1 MARTPQWMVA
11 ATLALAAL
19 AGCQKNADSSAAAR
33 PAAAPAKP
41 VVTTTTP
48 LVADAERSKHFAA
61 VSQHLELGGTLYGY
75 VDIDGDVERL
85 ATLARGMVDNIAT
98 EVPKA
103 AAFKQDFVQIA
114 ADLGLSDVKAV
125 GLSSVADP
133 AGGFR
138 NRCFFYTPA
147 GRRGLLAG
155 LGGPATPFENLWL
168 APANADVFC
177 ENDLDLPAVYASL
190 RTIVAHVAGEATAN
204 LLDTQLKS
212 AGNQAGISAYDIIQS
227 WKGRTNCVLRF
238 EGEGSITIPAKQ
250 PVTIPAFSLLLRFDG
265 IAPSLKP
272 LLDSVPV
279 FEKTEVNG
287 VSIYSLKPQVPVE
300 GWAPLLAID
309 GNALCLATSR
319 TFFDDCYGS
328 ATPRLAAVPDFAA
341 SLAALGR
348 EGNGLTYIS
357 PNFFARLRQLPELNH
372 SGDPEMLRALN
383 FALMSFPQPTKP
395 LLSVRTNLP
404 DGILFRSAWC
414 SSLKA
419 NLAALAVYNPVTI
432 GVMSAMAIPAFQ
444 KVRGTSQEKTIQNNL
459 RQLSAAAQQYYLETG
474 NTNAT
479 YDDLVGPDRAIRA
492 LKPVAGE
499 NYRSIIFKQG
509 APIRLTL
516 PDGRTFLQNE

>member
-1 MARTPQWMVA
+1 MVRKYPWMVA
-11 ATLALAAL
+11 AALALAAL
-19 AGCQKNADSSAAAR
+19 AGCQKNAEPAA
-33 PAAAPAKP
+33 AAAPAPGTEKSQP
-41 VVTTTTP
+41 ADSVA
-48 LVADAERSKHFAA
+48 LVPASERSRHFAA
-61 VSQHLELGGTLYGY
+61 VTRHLELGGTIYGY

-85 ATLARGMVDNIAT
+85 ATLARSMVDNIAT
-98 EVPKA
+98 EVPQA

-155 LGGPATPFENLWL
+155 LGGPAAPFENLRL

-190 RTIVAHVAGEATAN
+190 RTIVARVAGEASAN
-204 LLDTQLKS
+204 LMETQLKS
-212 AGNQAGISAYDIIQS
+212 AGKQAGISAYDIIQS
-227 WKGRTNCVLRF
+227 WKGRTTCVLRF
-238 EGEGSITIPAKQ
+238 EGDGSITIPAKQ

-279 FEKTEVNG
+279 FEKSEVNG
-287 VSIYSLKPQVPVE
+287 VSIYSLKPQIPVE

-309 GNALCLATSR
+309 GNALCIATSR
-319 TFFDDCYGS
+319 TFFDDCFGS

-357 PNFFARLRQLPELNH
+357 PNFFARLRQLPQLNR

-383 FALMSFPQPTKP
+383 FVMLNIPQPTKP

-414 SSLKA
+414 TSLKA

-479 YDDLVGPDRAIRA
+479 YDDLVGLNRYMPDP
-492 LKPVAGE
+492 KPVAGE

-509 APIRLTL
+509 SPIRITL
-516 PDGRTFLQNE
+516 PDGRTFQQE

>member
-1 MARTPQWMVA
+1 MVA
-11 ATLALAAL
+11 ATLALVAL

-33 PAAAPAKP
+33 QAAVPAKP
-41 VVTTTTP
+41 EVPATAA
-48 LVADAERSKHFAA
+48 LVAPAERSKHFAA
-61 VSQHLELGGTLYGY
+61 VAQHLELGGTLYGY
-75 VDIDGDVERL
+75 VDIDGDVERI
-85 ATLARGMVDNIAT
+85 ATLARGAVDNIAT
-98 EVPKA
+98 EVPQA
-103 AAFKQDFVQIA
+103 AAFKQDYVQIA
-114 ADLGLSDVKAV
+114 ADLGLSDVKAI

-133 AGGFR
+133 SGGFR

-155 LGGPATPFENLWL
+155 LGGPATPFANLRL

-177 ENDLDLPAVYASL
+177 ENDLDLPAVYAAL
-190 RTIVAHVAGEATAN
+190 RSIVARVGGEAATN
-204 LLDTQLKS
+204 LLETQLKS
-212 AGNQAGISAYDIIQS
+212 AGKQAGISAYDIIQS
-227 WKGRTNCVLRF
+227 WKGRTTCVLRF
-238 EGEGSITIPAKQ
+238 EGDGSITIPAKR
-250 PVTIPAFSLLLRFDG
+250 PVNIPAFSLLLRFDG

-279 FEKTEVNG
+279 FEKTQANG
-287 VSIYSLKPQVPVE
+287 VSIYALKPQVPVA

-309 GNALCLATSR
+309 GNALCIATSR
-319 TFFDDCYGS
+319 AFFDDCFGS

-357 PNFFARLRQLPELNH
+357 PHFFARLRQLPDLNRG
-372 SGDPEMLRALN
+372 GDPEMVRAFN
-383 FALMSFPQPTKP
+383 FALLNIPQPTKP

-414 SSLKA
+414 TSLKA
-419 NLAALAVYNPVTI
+419 NLTALAVYNPVTI
-432 GVMSAMAIPAFQ
+432 GMMSAMAIPAFQ
-444 KVRGTSQEKTIQNNL
+444 KVRTNSQEKTIKNNL

-479 YDDLVGPDRAIRA
+479 YDDLVGPGRFIRE

-499 NYRSIIFKQG
+499 NYRSIIFKNG
-509 APIRLTL
+509 APVRLTL
-516 PDGRTFLQNE
+516 PDGRTFQHNE

>member
-1 MARTPQWMVA
+1 MVA

-33 PAAAPAKP
+33 QAAVPAKP
-41 VVTTTTP
+41 EVPATAA
-48 LVADAERSKHFAA
+48 LVAPAERSRHFAA

-98 EVPKA
+98 EVPQA

-133 AGGFR
+133 SGGFR

-155 LGGPATPFENLWL
+155 LGGPATPFENLRL

-177 ENDLDLPAVYASL
+177 ENDLDLPSVYASL
-190 RTIVAHVAGEATAN
+190 RTIVARVAGEAAAA
-204 LLDTQLKS
+204 LVETQLKS
-212 AGNQAGISAYDIIQS
+212 AGKQAGISAYDIIQS
-227 WKGRTNCVLRF
+227 WKGRTTCVLRF
-238 EGEGSITIPAKQ
+238 EGDGSITIPAKQ
-250 PVTIPAFSLLLRFDG
+250 PFTIPAFSLLLRFDG

-279 FEKTEVNG
+279 FEKSEANG
-287 VSIYSLKPQVPVE
+287 VSIYALKPQVPVD

-309 GNALCLATSR
+309 GNALCIATSR
-319 TFFDDCYGS
+319 TFFDDCFGS

-357 PNFFARLRQLPELNH
+357 PNFFARLRQLPDLNRG
-372 SGDPEMLRALN
+372 GDPEMLRALN
-383 FALMSFPQPTKP
+383 FALVNFPQATKP

-404 DGILFRSAWC
+404 DGILFRSAWNA
-414 SSLKA
+414 SLKG
-419 NLAALAVYNPVTI
+419 NLAALAIYNPVTI

-459 RQLSAAAQQYYLETG
+459 RQLSAAAQQYYLETS

-479 YDDLVGPDRAIRA
+479 YDDLVGPDRYIKA

-509 APIRLTL
+509 SPIRITL
-516 PDGRTFLQNE
+516 PDGRTFKQDE